1 MKTKLYRH
9 LFFWLVT
16 CVQGTL
22 FEYAWIHSS
31 FSNEPQTNIVAQ
43 ALVFNFVFLP
53 SKLFFTYYTLNIVA
67 KEPFKKDHS
76 HWPIFL
82 KLGIALFI
90 AIIIHRVGTA
100 FYVIPHEYPHHKP
113 YTWTEIFKLPWM
125 FVSLL
130 DIGYVAGIAAALKLF
145 RMQAISSQNEKEL
158 IKQKLETEL
167 KYLKNQINPHFLFN
181 TLNSIYVLARKKS
194 DETQEVVLKLANL
207 LRFMLY
213 ESASK
218 TIPINKEIRI
228 LEDYVQLE
236 KMRYI
241 KPLEVC
247 FCKEIDDYDQL
258 ISPLILLPFVE
269 NAFKHGTNSTINSTS
284 ISINAKLNQGYLNF
298 IVRNNHNNNCKDQIK
313 ENIGLKNVRR
323 QLELTYSDFS
333 LNISNL
339 EQTFVVDLKIN
350 LNSNG
355 KL

>member
-1 MKTKLYRH
+1 MKSKLYRH

-43 ALVFNFVFLP
+43 ALVFNFIFIP

-67 KEPFKKDHS
+67 KEPFKSYHNS
-76 HWPIFL
+76 WLILL

-90 AIIIHRVGTA
+90 AILLHRIGTA
-100 FYVIPHEYPHHKP
+100 YYIIPHEYPLHKP

-158 IKQKLETEL
+158 VKQKLETEL

-213 ESASK
+213 ESACK
-218 TIPINKEIRI
+218 AIRIIKEIKI

-241 KPLEVC
+241 KPLDIC
-247 FCKEIDDYDQL
+247 FCQEIDDYDQL

-269 NAFKHGTNSTINSTS
+269 NAFKHGTNDTIDAKN
-284 ISINAKLNQGYLNF
+284 ISINAKLNQGHLTF
-298 IVRNNHNNNCKDQIK
+298 IVKNSHNNGCKGPIK

-333 LNISNL
+333 LNINNL

-350 LNSNG
+350 LNNNG

>member
-1 MKTKLYRH
+1 
-9 LFFWLVT
+9 
-16 CVQGTL
+16 
-22 FEYAWIHSS
+22 
-31 FSNEPQTNIVAQ
+31 
-43 ALVFNFVFLP
+43 
-53 SKLFFTYYTLNIVA
+53 
-67 KEPFKKDHS
+67 
-76 HWPIFL
+76 
-82 KLGIALFI
+82 
-90 AIIIHRVGTA
+90 
-100 FYVIPHEYPHHKP
+100 
-113 YTWTEIFKLPWM
+113 
-125 FVSLL
+125 
-130 DIGYVAGIAAALKLF
+130 
-145 RMQAISSQNEKEL
+145 
-158 IKQKLETEL
+158 LETEL

-181 TLNSIYVLARKKS
+181 TLNNIYVLARKKS

-218 TIPINKEIRI
+218 TIPIDKEIRI

-241 KPLEVC
+241 KKLEIC

-269 NAFKHGTNSTINSTS
+269 NAFKHGTNDIINSTR
-284 ISINAKLNQGYLNF
+284 ISINAKLNLGYLNF
-298 IVRNNHNNNCKDQIK
+298 IVKNNHNNNCSDQIK

-333 LNISNL
+333 LDISNL
-339 EQTFVVDLKIN
+339 EQIFVINLKIN